1 MEASAFGE
9 AFLAESGRLTMPSKV
24 RAEDDLQLPGHALT
38 IAIRYLSVYRLIS
51 SIRGLGRP
59 LEERY
64 KETVV
69 SGGSGTFPVIV
80 RPSLL
85 ERAQQFGR
93 VVATYLRNFTRR

>member
-1 MEASAFGE
+1 M
-9 AFLAESGRLTMPSKV
+9 
-24 RAEDDLQLPGHALT
+24 
-38 IAIRYLSVYRLIS
+38 
-51 SIRGLGRP
+51 
-59 LEERY
+59 
-64 KETVV
+64 